1 MNMEGFVV
9 KDGVFCK
16 YEGPEV
22 EVLEIPDGV
31 VSVCSGAFDSSRESM
46 RKCKKIIFPASVNEL
61 GERLIEY
68 NYDHWFDALEEVVFK
83 GDIKVIG
90 AGAFGYINSY
100 SDEIGKIGLK
110 KIVFEGHVEKI
121 EDGAFPRSRI
131 TSVLAPNGIDVLG
144 KWVFNGCMNLE
155 EVSIPGLQEMGKECF
170 LDCKKLTKLDIP
182 SNCKVS
188 KGTFAGCQGLAN
200 ADGQVVYNGV
210 LFNARDNR
218 GWDSKDKRKWKSIP
232 EGVLVIDDYAL
243 ASEDKLVIPSSVKTI
258 KEQGNLYYAAIGFA
272 KDYFETDQKLSGK
285 GFLYL
290 LEDKWIKKISAKDWA
305 YLYLYQTGK
314 TIENLLK
321 KRKLDINSIIEGM
334 LEALEKYGKE
344 KHFVKAAEYIID
356 NVDSISTENIQKMN
370 DLVVAK
376 KSKKAPSLLNP
387 YLEGMPSVDENDI
400 YSEWRLVYNEHLLDK
415 SIKSNK
421 GDEKLFA
428 KIKLSGTEEL
438 APAFIVKCAIV
449 PYLDLYTGRPKYIG
463 GYRYDYIDVK
473 IIELADKAAELL
485 NIGDVQELL
494 EKEYAKGG
502 SAWLIPYGRYA
513 SVSQISTLISN
524 MRKWEDWYEYGTT
537 GRSDIITARGALML
551 SETREAMMNIDKK
564 GLLKDYAKLR
574 RTDADSIRDS
584 VLAEF
589 GLDASGKK
597 EYDLGSKKVIVS
609 LAQDLTLVIYDT
621 AEDKIVKS
629 IPKKGTDPKL
639 VEKAAA
645 DYAEMKKNAK
655 KVVKRRNDILFEDFL
670 SGKTRP
676 AKSWIASYTQNPLL
690 RRVAELI
697 VWNQGKSTFIL
708 TSDGVVDCNGNA
720 YEINNKT
727 AIGVA
732 HPIEMK
738 KTEIE
743 AWQKYFT
750 SRGLKQPFSQIW
762 EPAIDKD
769 SIKNDRYK
777 GCLIPFYR
785 FRSQGKHGITVE
797 DNDFHNEIYIYFDDC
812 DADVERIDWHRHE
825 INNDDNFEVTSFG
838 FRKYTRQVNHI
849 VAYLDSVTVS
859 GRILKDDTSIAT
871 YLEGFTLAQITEFVN
886 LAMENNCNNCL
897 AVLMDYKNNKYSA
910 YDPMDAFTLE

>member
-1 MNMEGFVV
+1 MEGFVI

-31 VSVCSGAFDSSRESM
+31 VSVCRGALESSRESM
-46 RKCKKIIFPASVNEL
+46 RKCKKIIFPASVKEL
-61 GERLIEY
+61 GEHLILS
-68 NYDHWFDALEEVVFK
+68 NYDHRFDALEEVVFK

-90 AGAFGYINSY
+90 AGAFRYIDSY
-100 SDEIGKIGLK
+100 SNEIGKIGLK

-121 EDGAFPRSRI
+121 EDNAFLGSRI

-144 KWVFNGCMNLE
+144 NWVFNGCMNLE
-155 EVSIPGLQEMGKECF
+155 EVSIPGLREMGIGCF

-188 KGTFAGCQGLAN
+188 NETFTGCQGLAN
-200 ADGQVVYNGV
+200 ADGQVIYNGV

-218 GWDSKDKRKWKSIP
+218 GWSWDNKDKRKWKSIP

-243 ASEDKLVIPSSVKTI
+243 DSGDEIVIPSSVKTI
-258 KEQGNLYYAAIGFA
+258 KKQRNLYSIGFA
-272 KDYFETDQKLSGK
+272 EDYFETDQKLSGT

-290 LEDKWIKKISAKDWA
+290 LEDIWIKKISAKDWA

-314 TIENLLK
+314 NIENLLE

-344 KHFVKAAEYIID
+344 KHFVKAAEYIIG

-376 KSKKAPSLLNP
+376 KSKKAHSLLKP

-421 GDEKLFA
+421 GNVKRFA
-428 KIKLSGTEEL
+428 KIRLSGTEEL
-438 APAFIVKCAIV
+438 APAFIVKCAVV
-449 PYLDLYTGRPKYIG
+449 PYLDLYTERPKYIS
-463 GYRYDYIDVK
+463 GYRTNYINIK
-473 IIELADKAAELL
+473 IIELADKAAGLL

-494 EKEYAKGG
+494 EKEYAQVG

-513 SVSQISTLISN
+513 SASQISTLISN
-524 MRKWEDWYEYGTT
+524 MRKWENWYAYGAT
-537 GRSDIITARGALML
+537 GRSDIIIARGALML

-564 GLLKDYAKLR
+564 GLLDDYAKLR
-574 RTDADSIRDS
+574 KTDADSIRDS

-597 EYDLGSKKVIVS
+597 EYDLGTKKVIVS

-621 AEDKIVKS
+621 VEGKIVKS
-629 IPKKGTDPKL
+629 IPKKGTDPEL
-639 VEKAAA
+639 VEKATA
-645 DYAEMKKNAK
+645 DFAEMKKNVK
-655 KVVKRRNDILFEDFL
+655 KVIKGRNDILFEDFL

-720 YEINNKT
+720 YEISNET

-738 KTEIE
+738 KIEIE

-750 SRGLKQPFSQIW
+750 SHGLKQPFSQIW
-762 EPAIDKD
+762 EPVIDQD
-769 SIKNDRYK
+769 SIQEDRYK

-797 DNDFHNEIYIYFDDC
+797 DNNFHNDIDIYFDDC
-812 DADVERIDWHRHE
+812 DADVERIDWRRHD
-825 INNDDNFEVTSFG
+825 INNDDNFEVTSFS

-849 VAYLDSVTVS
+849 VTYLDRVTVS
-859 GRILKDDTSIAT
+859 GRILKDDTSIAM
-871 YLEGFTLAQITEFVN
+871 YLEGFTLAQITEFIN
-886 LAMENNCNNCL
+886 LAMENNCTNCL
-897 AVLMDYKNNKYSA
+897 AVLMDYKNNKYST